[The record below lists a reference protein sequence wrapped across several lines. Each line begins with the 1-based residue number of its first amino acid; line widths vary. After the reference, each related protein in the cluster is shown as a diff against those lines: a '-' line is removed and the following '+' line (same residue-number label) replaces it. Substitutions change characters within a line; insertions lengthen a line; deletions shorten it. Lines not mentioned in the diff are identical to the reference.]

1 MCVVNLPTIR
11 YHPGKFQTFFAKY
24 LTYVFFGTFLIG
36 LPGMKTVLKIERY
49 AQRLTQGYM
58 GDGGSGRW
66 APTRGCFLIWGISA
80 TQVCDVEPLRVWFFH
95 SILELHI
102 NFSRSTFVIIIDK
115 TINKSPLRVSS
126 SSQKL
131 HGCQIF
137 GQVKNSRGKGAT
149 RPHLTFRR
157 VSPSHPPPYE

>member
-1 MCVVNLPTIR
+1 
-11 YHPGKFQTFFAKY
+11 
-24 LTYVFFGTFLIG
+24 
-36 LPGMKTVLKIERY
+36 MKTVLKIERY

-102 NFSRSTFVIIIDK
+102 IFSRSTFVIIIDK
-115 TINKSPLRVSS
+115 TINKSSSHVSAAVVRNCMGVKFWS
-126 SSQKL
+126 
-131 HGCQIF
+131 
-137 GQVKNSRGKGAT
+137 GQT
-149 RPHLTFRR
+149 
-157 VSPSHPPPYE
+157 